1 MKITIITGSSS
12 GMGKEFA
19 LQLSK
24 KFQNEKK
31 SGEKRQLWLFARN
44 ESALSL
50 LKNEIENQKNADNE
64 NDFLS
69 VKIFAVDLEGRN
81 GIKSFDSILENEK
94 KVFDSNNS
102 SNEVFS
108 IEYLINNAGF
118 GVYGPFE
125 ENPIEK
131 NLSMIDLNCTTVTGL
146 CYSSLPYLKKGSTI
160 INVASLASFL
170 PLGNFSVYG
179 ATKSFV
185 LSFTIALAAELKE
198 KGIKVCALCPGPV
211 STNFANVASNGA
223 REKVRHGLPADK
235 VVEHCLKKAENG
247 KHIILYAAKW
257 KFKAFMS
264 SFVPRFSGAEFT
276 YKFCKRPYKHNK

>member
-24 KFQNEKK
+24 KFQDDKN
-31 SGEKRQLWLFARN
+31 SSEKRQMWLFARN
-44 ESALSL
+44 GDALSQ
-50 LKNEIENQKNADNE
+50 LKSEIENRTSDS
-64 NDFLS
+64 DLLS
-69 VKIFAVDLEGRN
+69 VKIFPVDLEGRS
-81 GIKSFDSILENEK
+81 GINSFTGILKSENKAFNLSE
-94 KVFDSNNS
+94 NS
-102 SNEVFS
+102 KDEDFT

-146 CYSSLPYLKKGSTI
+146 CYSSLPYLKFGSTI

-179 ATKSFV
+179 ATKSFA
-185 LSFTIALAAELKE
+185 LNFTIALAAELKD

-223 REKVRHGLPADK
+223 REKVKHGLPADK
-235 VVEHCLKKAENG
+235 VVAHCLKKASKG

-276 YKFCKRPYKHNK
+276 YKYCKRPYRHKQ